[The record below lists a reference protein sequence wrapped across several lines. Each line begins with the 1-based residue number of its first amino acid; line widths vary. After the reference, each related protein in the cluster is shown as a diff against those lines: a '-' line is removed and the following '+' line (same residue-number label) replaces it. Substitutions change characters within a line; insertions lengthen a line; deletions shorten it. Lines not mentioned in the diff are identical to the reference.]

1 LQQLIGVWRA
11 IDLRRRVIVIAATAA
26 TFAAVLLMANVA
38 SQSSLALLYT
48 GLDATRAG
56 EVVAAL
62 EQRGVTH
69 EVRGEAIYVDAARRD
84 ELRMTLAAEGLPA
97 TGGTGY
103 ELLDSLTGFGTTAQM
118 FDAAY
123 WRAKEGELA
132 RTIAAIPQIRSARV
146 HISNQDNAGLRT
158 ARPGKAAVTVK
169 TSGSGLP
176 AAQVRALRYL
186 VASAV
191 AGMAPEDVAVI
202 DADRGLLPPGD
213 DAAGTMAG
221 DDRAAVLKANV
232 ERLLEAR
239 VGPGKAV
246 VELSVDTV
254 TEREA
259 ITERRV
265 DPQSRVAIST
275 DTTESSTNAN
285 DSRGS
290 AVTVASNLPQGAG
303 AGTGGASQSQKN
315 DTRERTNFEVS
326 ETTREVLRNPGAIRR
341 LTVAVLVDGV
351 MTPDAAGTPVWTPR
365 PDEELASLR
374 DLVAS
379 TVGFDEARGDIITLK
394 SLPFEPVAAEG
405 TEVAS
410 GLLSGMVIDLMA
422 IARIV
427 VPALVA
433 LILGLFV
440 LRPILTA
447 RSLPTPARLAGLP
460 APASASAYQT
470 APGPALTGEIDD
482 RDFLPP
488 NMAVVSDFGGGPG
501 ASRSGL
507 ASGGGF
513 AASGDGDAGDPVTRL
528 RRMIADRQDE
538 TVEILRGWIDTP
550 GREQG

>member
-1 LQQLIGVWRA
+1 MQQLIGVWQA
-11 IDLRRRVIVIAATAA
+11 IGLRRRVIVTAATLA

-38 SQSSLALLYT
+38 SQSSLALLYN

-62 EQRGVTH
+62 EQRGVAY

-97 TGGTGY
+97 AGGTGY

-132 RTIAAIPQIRSARV
+132 RTIAANPRIRSARV
-146 HISNQDNAGLRT
+146 HISNQDNAGLRS

-169 TSGSGLP
+169 TSGNSLP

-191 AGMAPEDVAVI
+191 AGMVPDDVAVI

-213 DAAGTMAG
+213 DAAGAMAG
-221 DDRAAVLKANV
+221 DDRATALKANV

-246 VELSVDTV
+246 VELSIDTV

-275 DTTESSTNAN
+275 DTTESTSNAN

-303 AGTGGASQSQKN
+303 TGTGGASQSQKN
-315 DTRERTNFEVS
+315 DTRERTNFEIS

-351 MTPDAAGTPVWTPR
+351 MAPDAAGTPVWTPR
-365 PDEELASLR
+365 PDEELTSLR

-405 TEVAS
+405 AEVAS
-410 GLLSGMVIDLMA
+410 GLLSGMVIDPMG

-447 RSLPTPARLAGLP
+447 RSLPAPARPAGLP
-460 APASASAYQT
+460 PPPSAYQG

-488 NMAVVSDFGGGPG
+488 NMAVVSDLGGGAVRS
-501 ASRSGL
+501 AS
-507 ASGGGF
+507 ASGGGL
-513 AASGDGDAGDPVTRL
+513 AGPGEGDAGDPVTRL
-528 RRMIADRQDE
+528 RRIIADRQDE

-550 GREQG
+550 GREQA